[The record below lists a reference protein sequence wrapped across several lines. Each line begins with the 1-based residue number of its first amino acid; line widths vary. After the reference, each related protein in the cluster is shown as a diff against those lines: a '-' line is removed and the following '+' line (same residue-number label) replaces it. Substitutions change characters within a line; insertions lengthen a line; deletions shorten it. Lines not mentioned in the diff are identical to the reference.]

1 MKVTAPIPAHNEE
14 ATIEAA
20 VAHANAARVSSTKQ
34 KNKKKHHHQQRQ
46 ERTETKCIAIP

>member
-20 VAHANAARVSSTKQ
+20 VAHANAARVSSDKAKKTKRSTITNKD
-34 KNKKKHHHQQRQ
+34 KNVR
-46 ERTETKCIAIP
+46 RPNA